1 MIYYAIY
8 KTEWCPRLNSKSY
21 LFLHSLIFME
31 TKSTTQQIADF
42 VTTLQYDSLSSD
54 LLLMVK
60 RSILDGLAVIMA
72 GSTTQTSRLIRNYLE
87 DTKVDGKSRVLG
99 SSISTSAQLAALAN
113 GISGHVMDY
122 DDTQLSSLPNRV
134 YGLLTHPTVPPLA
147 GVLALSQE
155 IECTIDQ
162 ILIAYCIGLEVE
174 CKIAE
179 AINPN
184 HYKRGFHSTGTIGIF
199 GVTVVAA
206 KLFGLS
212 NIQIRYALGIA
223 ASKSAGL
230 RVNFGTMMK
239 PYHAGAAA
247 ENGIVAAKLARLG
260 YKADPN
266 ALDGEWGFFQVSGG
280 GVDADLIRDKLGNP
294 WSILEPGISVKPYP
308 CGSLAHPSMDAILD
322 LVVEFNITPD
332 QIEEV
337 KLGTNSNVLAA
348 LRYNEPK
355 DELEAKFSIP
365 FCLGILILDRKAGI
379 EQFTLERVKSPDVLD
394 MMPKI
399 KAYLDESIEAM
410 GFERIRSVVEIK
422 LKSGKT
428 FHKEAFT
435 SRGTPERPM
444 SVDELNRKFRECT
457 SGILTSNNIEK
468 SINTVWNIEKE
479 KNLERLISM
488 LTL

>member
-1 MIYYAIY
+1 MG
-8 KTEWCPRLNSKSY
+8 
-21 LFLHSLIFME
+21 
-31 TKSTTQQIADF
+31 TKNTTQQIADF
-42 VTTLQYDSLSSD
+42 VTTFQYEGLSAD

-60 RSILDGLAVIMA
+60 RSMLDGLAVMIA
-72 GSTTQTSRLIRNYLE
+72 GSVTQTSRLIRKYLE
-87 DTKVDGKSRVLG
+87 DTKVDGKSRILG
-99 SSISTSAQLAALAN
+99 SSISTSSQLAALAN
-113 GISGHVMDY
+113 GISGHAMDY

-147 GVLALSQE
+147 AVLALSQE
-155 IECTIDQ
+155 INCTIDQ
-162 ILIAYCIGLEVE
+162 MLLAYCIGIEVE

-184 HYKRGFHSTGTIGIF
+184 HYKRGFHTTGTIGIF
-199 GVTVVAA
+199 GATTVAA

-212 NIQIRYALGIA
+212 NMQVRYALGIA

-247 ENGIVAAKLARLG
+247 ENGVVAAKLARLD

-280 GVDADLIRDKLGNP
+280 GVDTDLIRGKLGNP

-308 CGSLAHPSMDAILD
+308 CGSLAHPSMDALLD
-322 LVVEFNITPD
+322 LVVKFDITPD
-332 QIEEV
+332 QIDEV
-337 KLGTNSNVLAA
+337 KLGTSSNVLAA
-348 LRYNEPK
+348 LRYKEPQN
-355 DELEAKFSIP
+355 ELEAKFSIP

-379 EQFTLERVKSPDVLD
+379 EQFTLERVKRSDISN
-394 MMPKI
+394 MMTKI
-399 KAYLDESIEAM
+399 NAYLDEDIEAM
-410 GFERIRSVVEIK
+410 GFERIRSFVEIK
-422 LKSGKT
+422 LKNGKIV
-428 FHKEAFT
+428 HAEAAT

-444 SVDELNRKFRECT
+444 SIEELNEKFRECA
-457 SGILTSNNIEK
+457 SGILKSDDIEK
-468 SINTVWNIEKE
+468 SIETIWNIENE
-479 KNLERLISM
+479 KNLEYLISM